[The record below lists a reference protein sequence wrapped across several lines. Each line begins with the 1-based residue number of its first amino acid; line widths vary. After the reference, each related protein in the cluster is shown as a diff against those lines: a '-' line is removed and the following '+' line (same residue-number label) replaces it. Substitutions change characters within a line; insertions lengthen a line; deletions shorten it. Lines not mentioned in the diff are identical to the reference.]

1 MAWPLVALALA
12 VAIRE
17 PVGMVLASGAAQAVM
32 LTALAV
38 AVLFFRYRHADPRLT
53 PTPAFD
59 ALLWVSAAGFVVAGG
74 WTVWQQAVHAL
85 GAA

>member
-1 MAWPLVALALA
+1 MAY
-12 VAIRE
+12 
-17 PVGMVLASGAAQAVM
+17 S
-32 LTALAV
+32 
-38 AVLFFRYRHADPRLT
+38 YRHADPRLT